1 MKKLL
6 PNILLASVFLIGLAL
21 LLYPAI
27 SNYVNTRHQSH
38 AVASY
43 EKDVLKLKPED
54 YTPILQ
60 AAQDYNT
67 TLLDNP
73 DRFLQTDEEAAVYQ
87 ALLNPTNSGIMGYV
101 EISKIGVK
109 LPIYHG
115 TDESVLQ
122 VGAGHVE
129 GTSLPVGGAG
139 THCAISGHRGLP
151 SAMLFTDLDKLV
163 VGDTFAIHVL
173 DQVLTYQVDQI
184 LVVEPS
190 DLSTLEIDPAKDY
203 CTLITCTP
211 YGVNSH
217 RLMLRGL
224 RIENATEQAPADA
237 GTPTTVQTPY
247 DATAGMIVIGI
258 LALVVIILIRS
269 ASQRRGER

>member
-43 EKDVLKLKPED
+43 ENDIAKLAPED

-60 AAQDYNT
+60 AAQAYNT

-73 DRFLQTDEEAAVYQ
+73 DRFLQTDEEAATYQ
-87 ALLNPTNSGIMGYV
+87 SLLNPTGNGIMGYV

-129 GTSLPVGGAG
+129 GTSLPVGGIG
-139 THCAISGHRGLP
+139 THCAISGHRELP

-163 VGDTFAIHVL
+163 VGDQFAIHVL
-173 DQVLTYQVDQI
+173 DQVLTYQIDQV
-184 LVVEPS
+184 LVVKPS
-190 DLSTLEIDPAKDY
+190 ELDSLEIDPAKDY

-224 RIENATEQAPADA
+224 RVENAAEQAPAEA
-237 GTPTTVQTPY
+237 SAPTAEQTPY
-247 DATAGMIVIGI
+247 DATAGLIVIGI
-258 LALVVIILIRS
+258 LALVVILLVRS
-269 ASQRRGER
+269 ASRRKGE

>member
-60 AAQDYNT
+60 AAQAYNA

-184 LVVEPS
+184 QVVEPS

-224 RIENATEQAPADA
+224 RIENAAEQTPADV
-237 GTPTTVQTPY
+237 GTPTTEQTPY
-247 DATAGMIVIGI
+247 DATTGMIVIGI

>member
-73 DRFLQTDEEAAVYQ
+73 DRFLQTEEEAAVYQ

-129 GTSLPVGGAG
+129 GTSLPVGGVG

-224 RIENATEQAPADA
+224 RIENATEQAPADS

>member
-73 DRFLQTDEEAAVYQ
+73 DRFLQTEEEAAVYQ

-237 GTPTTVQTPY
+237 GTPTTVQMPY

>member
-1 MKKLL
+1 M
-6 PNILLASVFLIGLAL
+6 
-21 LLYPAI
+21 
-27 SNYVNTRHQSH
+27 
-38 AVASY
+38 
-43 EKDVLKLKPED
+43 
-54 YTPILQ
+54 
-60 AAQDYNT
+60 
-67 TLLDNP
+67 
-73 DRFLQTDEEAAVYQ
+73 
-87 ALLNPTNSGIMGYV
+87 
-101 EISKIGVK
+101 
-109 LPIYHG
+109 
-115 TDESVLQ
+115 
-122 VGAGHVE
+122 
-129 GTSLPVGGAG
+129 
-139 THCAISGHRGLP
+139 
-151 SAMLFTDLDKLV
+151 

-190 DLSTLEIDPAKDY
+190 DLSTLEIDSAKDY

-224 RIENATEQAPADA
+224 RIENATEQAPAEA
-237 GTPTTVQTPY
+237 GAPTAVQTPY

>member
-109 LPIYHG
+109 LPSIMG
-115 TDESVLQ
+115 RTRASCRLARVMLRERRCPLAAREPTAQSPDIADCRRPCSLRIW
-122 VGAGHVE
+122 
-129 GTSLPVGGAG
+129 TSLWL
-139 THCAISGHRGLP
+139 AIRLP
-151 SAMLFTDLDKLV
+151 S
-163 VGDTFAIHVL
+163 
-173 DQVLTYQVDQI
+173 
-184 LVVEPS
+184 
-190 DLSTLEIDPAKDY
+190 
-203 CTLITCTP
+203 TCW
-211 YGVNSH
+211 
-217 RLMLRGL
+217 
-224 RIENATEQAPADA
+224 
-237 GTPTTVQTPY
+237 
-247 DATAGMIVIGI
+247 
-258 LALVVIILIRS
+258 IRC
-269 ASQRRGER
+269 

>member
-190 DLSTLEIDPAKDY
+190 DLSTLEIDSAKDY

-224 RIENATEQAPADA
+224 RIENATEQAPAEA
-237 GTPTTVQTPY
+237 GAPTAVQTPY

>member
-43 EKDVLKLKPED
+43 ENDMAKLAPED

-60 AAQDYNT
+60 AAQAYNAA
-67 TLLDNP
+67 LLDKP
-73 DRFLQTDEEAAVYQ
+73 DRFLQTDEEAATYQ
-87 ALLNPTNSGIMGYV
+87 SLLNPTNNGIMGYV

-151 SAMLFTDLDKLV
+151 SAMLFTDLDKLA
-163 VGDTFAIHVL
+163 VGDAFAIHVL

-184 LVVEPS
+184 LVVKPS
-190 DLSTLEIDPAKDY
+190 ELDALEIDPAKDY

-224 RIENATEQAPADA
+224 RVENAAEQAPAEVSA
-237 GTPTTVQTPY
+237 PTAVQTPY
-247 DATAGMIVIGI
+247 DVTPGLIVIGI
-258 LALVVIILIRS
+258 LALVVILLVRS
-269 ASQRRGER
+269 ASRRRDE

>member
-237 GTPTTVQTPY
+237 GTPTTVQMPY